1 MKTLIIIGA
10 ICFIIRYFT
19 GMALKGS
26 LTYLEKMQYKI
37 TGKLSDD
44 NTKLS
49 YVVLIAHLGLWAC
62 IILFI
67 VNVLIKLFA

>member
-26 LTYLEKMQYKI
+26 VTDLEKMQYKI
-37 TGKLSDD
+37 TGKLSES

-49 YVVLIAHLGLWAC
+49 YIVLLSHLGLWAC

>member
-1 MKTLIIIGA
+1 MKALIIIGA
-10 ICFIIRYFT
+10 ICFVIKYFT

-26 LTYLEKMQYKI
+26 VTDLEKMQYQI
-37 TGKLSDD
+37 TGKLSES

-49 YVVLIAHLGLWAC
+49 HVVLISHLGFWLC
-62 IILFI
+62 VILFI